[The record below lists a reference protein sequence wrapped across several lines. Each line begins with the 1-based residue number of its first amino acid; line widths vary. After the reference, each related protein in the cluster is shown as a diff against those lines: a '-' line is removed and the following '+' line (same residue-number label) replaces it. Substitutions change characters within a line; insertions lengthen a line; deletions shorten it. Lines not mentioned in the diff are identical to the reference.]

1 MIGLLVSQRDLDLQQ
16 VLATELTANPPSM
29 FQADGEM
36 RFATGK
42 STLKNSLKVE
52 VSQRLNT
59 SPTAIVMDVS
69 AVLWT
74 VDWPTHGTVSTFI
87 SGFKAW
93 LRVRL
98 SEADVHLCFD

>member
-1 MIGLLVSQRDLDLQQ
+1 MSQRDLDLQQ
-16 VLATELTANPPSM
+16 VLATELTAYQPSM

-42 STLKNSLKVE
+42 STMKNSLKVE
-52 VSQRLNT
+52 VSQCLIT

-74 VDWPTHGTVSTFI
+74 VDWPTPLNCWHI
-87 SGFKAW
+87 HI
-93 LRVRL
+93 RVQGM
-98 SEADVHLCFD
+98 APCAVV

>member
-16 VLATELTANPPSM
+16 VLATELTAYPPPM
-29 FQADGEM
+29 YQADGEM
-36 RFATGK
+36 QVATGK
-42 STLKNSLKVE
+42 SALKNSLKVE
-52 VSQRLNT
+52 VSQRLIT

-69 AVLWT
+69 AVFWT
-74 VDWPTHGTVSTFI
+74 VDWPTNGTVGTLI

>member
-1 MIGLLVSQRDLDLQQ
+1 
-16 VLATELTANPPSM
+16 M

-36 RFATGK
+36 QVATGK

-52 VSQRLNT
+52 VSQRLIT
-59 SPTAIVMDVS
+59 SPTAIIMDVS
-69 AVLWT
+69 VVRWT
-74 VDWPTHGTVSTFI
+74 VDWPTHGTVGTFI

-98 SEADVHLCFD
+98 SEADVHLCFDRYRDFY